1 MSSFIR
7 HTDEC
12 VAYVESFEQF
22 ERFDPEDP
30 LCDVDAIERAVSTE
44 TSRSRSRREAS
55 LRALAAI
62 RERLENLRKAT
73 PEKITRKTTRKT
85 TGKMFTEMPPERSS
99 ESHRAYPRAL
109 DWKEASR
116 RLPAPD
122 CVEESGG
129 ASCEA
134 SHKVSH
140 EASREGSG
148 RGTRF
153 GIENPSEASIHSATK
168 LAIEPE
174 PLTVTEALE
183 RCRLALEGL
192 LTDFW
197 IAGEATDL
205 HRSAAGH
212 TYFRLKD
219 ATGVISCVYFAGSAR
234 NAPADFQQGDKI
246 EIRGWADIYIK
257 GGDLQIRVAQWRR
270 AGLGALYEAFLKLK
284 AQLEVEG
291 LFDTARKRPLPRFVR
306 RAAVVTSSRGAA
318 LQDVVRTLRRRTPWI
333 RIDLA
338 DCLVQGDESAE
349 SIVRALCL
357 ADRSGADVILLVR
370 GGGSLEDL
378 QSFNDERVARALAAV
393 RTPVVTGVGHET
405 DVTIVDFI
413 ADVRASTPTAA
424 AESISADLAHWRLRV
439 EGAGGALSRSLDR
452 HVEQAAVRIDRA
464 ERHFPE
470 PVRFFERATERLAAV
485 VRARCSVTDARFS
498 GLAAR
503 LDGAAG
509 RLASPEAF
517 LSVQIRGLERAEM
530 LLGTRI
536 AAVLGA
542 CDARLERE
550 KNARNAA
557 VRLHVER
564 SERRL
569 VAAERWMPSAR
580 RITEERAARLEILA
594 RTLTALDP
602 DRPLRAGYVRLADA
616 TGTPVLGS
624 QLAAGERVR
633 LVFEGG
639 SAGARIEDVA
649 KTEPGA

>member
-7 HTDEC
+7 PADDC
-12 VAYVESFEQF
+12 VAYVESFERVESF
-22 ERFDPEDP
+22 DRFDPEDP
-30 LCDVDAIERAVSTE
+30 LCDVEAIERAMLSDAP
-44 TSRSRSRREAS
+44 RAGSRREAS

-62 RERLENLRKAT
+62 RERLENWRKAA
-73 PEKITRKTTRKT
+73 PERIAKKPARKTARKT
-85 TGKMFTEMPPERSS
+85 TGQTLSERPPERASDA
-99 ESHRAYPRAL
+99 HRAHPRAL
-109 DWKEASR
+109 DWREASR
-116 RLPAPD
+116 RLPVPD
-122 CVEESGG
+122 CVGRSGG
-129 ASCEA
+129 ANGAGSTSPAIRPESSA
-134 SHKVSH
+134 AVS
-140 EASREGSG
+140 
-148 RGTRF
+148 TD
-153 GIENPSEASIHSATK
+153 
-168 LAIEPE
+168 PE

-183 RCRLALEGL
+183 RCRRALEGL

-234 NAPADFQQGDKI
+234 NAPADFRQGDKI
-246 EIRGWADIYIK
+246 EIRGWADIYVK
-257 GGDLQIRVAQWRR
+257 GGDLQIRVAEWRR

-284 AQLEVEG
+284 AQLEAEG
-291 LFDTARKRPLPRFVR
+291 LFDPAGKTPLPRFVR
-306 RAAVVTSSRGAA
+306 RVAVVTSARGAA

-338 DCLVQGDESAE
+338 DCLVQGNESAE
-349 SIVRALCL
+349 SIVRALRL

-378 QSFNDERVARALAAV
+378 QSFNDERVARALASV

-405 DVTIVDFI
+405 DVTIVDFV

-424 AESISADLAHWRLRV
+424 AESISADLEHWCMRV
-439 EGAGGALSRSLDR
+439 EGAGGALARGLDR
-452 HVEQAAVRIDRA
+452 HIEQAAVRIDRA

-470 PVRFFERATERLAAV
+470 PARFFERATERLAAV
-485 VRARCSVTDARFS
+485 VRARRSVTDARFA

-517 LSVQIRGLERAEM
+517 LSAQIRGLERAEL
-530 LLGTRI
+530 LLGARI
-536 AAVLGA
+536 DAVLGA

-550 KNARNAA
+550 KHARDEAARLQDDRNAR
-557 VRLHVER
+557 RLA
-564 SERRL
+564 
-569 VAAERWMPSAR
+569 AAERWMPNAR
-580 RITEERAARLEILA
+580 RITEDRAARLAILE
-594 RTLTALDP
+594 RTLAALDP
-602 DRPLRAGYVRLADA
+602 DRPLRAGYVRLEDA

-624 QLAAGERVR
+624 HLAAGERVR
-633 LVFEGG
+633 LIFEGG

-649 KTEPGA
+649 KTEPGS

>member
-7 HTDEC
+7 PADDC
-12 VAYVESFEQF
+12 VAYVESFERVESF
-22 ERFDPEDP
+22 DRFDPEDP
-30 LCDVDAIERAVSTE
+30 LCDVEAIERAMLSDAP
-44 TSRSRSRREAS
+44 RAGSRREAS

-62 RERLENLRKAT
+62 RERLENWRKAA
-73 PEKITRKTTRKT
+73 PERIAKEPARKTARKT
-85 TGKMFTEMPPERSS
+85 TGQTLSERPPERASDA
-99 ESHRAYPRAL
+99 HRAHPRAL
-109 DWKEASR
+109 DWREASR
-116 RLPAPD
+116 RLPVPD
-122 CVEESGG
+122 CVGRSGG
-129 ASCEA
+129 ANGAGLTSPAIRPESSA
-134 SHKVSH
+134 AVS
-140 EASREGSG
+140 
-148 RGTRF
+148 TD
-153 GIENPSEASIHSATK
+153 
-168 LAIEPE
+168 PE

-183 RCRLALEGL
+183 RCRRALEGL

-234 NAPADFQQGDKI
+234 NAPADFRQGDKI
-246 EIRGWADIYIK
+246 EIRGWADIYVK
-257 GGDLQIRVAQWRR
+257 GGDLQIRVAEWRR

-284 AQLEVEG
+284 AQLEAEG
-291 LFDTARKRPLPRFVR
+291 LFDPAGKTPLPRFVR
-306 RAAVVTSSRGAA
+306 RVAVVTSARGAA

-338 DCLVQGDESAE
+338 DCLVQGNESAE
-349 SIVRALCL
+349 SIVRALRL

-378 QSFNDERVARALAAV
+378 QSFNDERVARALASV

-405 DVTIVDFI
+405 DVTIVDFV

-424 AESISADLAHWRLRV
+424 AESISADLEHWCMRV
-439 EGAGGALSRSLDR
+439 EGAGGALARGLDR
-452 HVEQAAVRIDRA
+452 HIEQAAVRIDRA

-470 PVRFFERATERLAAV
+470 PARFFERATERLAAV
-485 VRARCSVTDARFS
+485 VRARRSVTDARFA

-517 LSVQIRGLERAEM
+517 LSAQIRGLERAEL
-530 LLGTRI
+530 LLGARI
-536 AAVLGA
+536 DAVLGA

-550 KNARNAA
+550 KHARDEAARLQDDRNAR
-557 VRLHVER
+557 RLA
-564 SERRL
+564 
-569 VAAERWMPSAR
+569 AAERWMPNAR
-580 RITEERAARLEILA
+580 RITEDRAARLAILE
-594 RTLTALDP
+594 RTLAALDP
-602 DRPLRAGYVRLADA
+602 DRPLRAGYVRLEDA

-624 QLAAGERVR
+624 HLAAGERVR
-633 LVFEGG
+633 LIFEGG

-649 KTEPGA
+649 KTEPGS

>member
-1 MSSFIR
+1 MSSFTR
-7 HTDEC
+7 PADDC
-12 VAYVESFEQF
+12 VAYVESFERVESF
-22 ERFDPEDP
+22 DWFDPEDP
-30 LCDVDAIERAVSTE
+30 LCDVEAIERAMLSDVP
-44 TSRSRSRREAS
+44 RAVSRREAS

-62 RERLENLRKAT
+62 RERLDGLRKVAPT
-73 PEKITRKTTRKT
+73 EAPKTAAKKPSRKTALQTTRKSLS
-85 TGKMFTEMPPERSS
+85 EMPPERSS
-99 ESHRAYPRAL
+99 DAHRAHPRAL
-109 DWKEASR
+109 NWKEAAR
-116 RLPAPD
+116 RLPVPD
-122 CVEESGG
+122 CVGPSGG
-129 ASCEA
+129 ANGANGAVLIPPAAKPE
-134 SHKVSH
+134 
-140 EASREGSG
+140 
-148 RGTRF
+148 
-153 GIENPSEASIHSATK
+153 PSAD
-168 LAIEPE
+168 PE

-183 RCRLALEGL
+183 RCRRALEGL

-234 NAPADFQQGDKI
+234 NAPADFRQGDKI
-246 EIRGWADIYIK
+246 EIRGWADIYAK
-257 GGDLQIRVAQWRR
+257 GGDLQIRVEEWRR

-284 AQLEVEG
+284 AQLEAEG
-291 LFDTARKRPLPRFVR
+291 LFDPAGKTPLPRFVR
-306 RAAVVTSSRGAA
+306 RVAVVTSARGAA

-333 RIDLA
+333 RIELA
-338 DCLVQGDESAE
+338 DCLVQGNESAE
-349 SIVRALCL
+349 SIVRALRL

-405 DVTIVDFI
+405 DVTIVDFV

-424 AESISADLAHWRLRV
+424 AESISADLAHWRMRV
-439 EGAGGALSRSLDR
+439 EGAGAALARGLDR
-452 HVEQAAVRIDRA
+452 HLEQAAVRIDRA

-470 PVRFFERATERLAAV
+470 PARFFERATERLAAV
-485 VRARCSVTDARFS
+485 VRARRSVTDARFA

-517 LSVQIRGLERAEM
+517 LSAQIRGLERAEL
-530 LLGTRI
+530 LLGARI
-536 AAVLGA
+536 DAMLGA

-550 KNARNAA
+550 KNARDSAAQLHMERNA
-557 VRLHVER
+557 
-564 SERRL
+564 RRL
-569 VAAERWMPSAR
+569 AAAERWMPNAR
-580 RITEERAARLEILA
+580 RITEDRAARLAILE
-594 RTLTALDP
+594 RTLAALDP
-602 DRPLRAGYVRLADA
+602 DRPLRAGYVRLEDA

-624 QLAAGERVR
+624 NLAAGERVR
-633 LVFEGG
+633 LIFEGG

-649 KTEPGA
+649 KTEPGS

>member
-7 HTDEC
+7 PADDC
-12 VAYVESFEQF
+12 VAYVESFERVESF
-22 ERFDPEDP
+22 DRFDPEDP
-30 LCDVDAIERAVSTE
+30 LCDVEAIERAMLSDAP
-44 TSRSRSRREAS
+44 RAGSRREAS

-62 RERLENLRKAT
+62 RERLENLRKAA
-73 PEKITRKTTRKT
+73 PERIAKKPARKTSRKT
-85 TGKMFTEMPPERSS
+85 TGQALSERPPERASDA
-99 ESHRAYPRAL
+99 HRAHPRAL
-109 DWKEASR
+109 DWREASR
-116 RLPAPD
+116 RLPVPD
-122 CVEESGG
+122 CVGQSGG
-129 ASCEA
+129 ANGAGSTSPAIRPEPSA
-134 SHKVSH
+134 VVS
-140 EASREGSG
+140 
-148 RGTRF
+148 TD
-153 GIENPSEASIHSATK
+153 
-168 LAIEPE
+168 PE

-183 RCRLALEGL
+183 RCRRALEGL

-234 NAPADFQQGDKI
+234 NAPADFRQGDKI
-246 EIRGWADIYIK
+246 EIRGWADIYAK
-257 GGDLQIRVAQWRR
+257 GGDLQIRVAEWRR

-284 AQLEVEG
+284 AQLEAEG
-291 LFDTARKRPLPRFVR
+291 LFDPAGKTPLPRFVR
-306 RAAVVTSSRGAA
+306 RVAVVTSARGAA

-338 DCLVQGDESAE
+338 DCLVQGNESAE
-349 SIVRALCL
+349 SIVRALRL
-357 ADRSGADVILLVR
+357 ADRSGADAILLVR

-378 QSFNDERVARALAAV
+378 QSFNDERVARALASL

-405 DVTIVDFI
+405 DVTIVDFV

-424 AESISADLAHWRLRV
+424 AESISADLAHWRMRV
-439 EGAGGALSRSLDR
+439 EGAGEALARGLDR
-452 HVEQAAVRIDRA
+452 HIEQAAVRIDRA

-470 PVRFFERATERLAAV
+470 PARFFERATERLAAV
-485 VRARCSVTDARFS
+485 VRARRSVTDARFA

-517 LSVQIRGLERAEM
+517 LSAQIRGLERAEL
-530 LLGTRI
+530 LLGARI
-536 AAVLGA
+536 DAVLGA

-550 KNARNAA
+550 KHARDEAARLQVDRNAR
-557 VRLHVER
+557 RLA
-564 SERRL
+564 
-569 VAAERWMPSAR
+569 AAERWMPNAR
-580 RITEERAARLEILA
+580 RITEDRAARLAILE
-594 RTLTALDP
+594 RTLAALDP
-602 DRPLRAGYVRLADA
+602 DRPLRSGYVRLEDA

-624 QLAAGERVR
+624 NLAAGERVR
-633 LVFEGG
+633 LIFEGG

-649 KTEPGA
+649 KTEPGS

>member
-1 MSSFIR
+1 MSSFI
-7 HTDEC
+7 HPADDC
-12 VAYVESFEQF
+12 VAYVESFERVESF
-22 ERFDPEDP
+22 DRFDPEDP
-30 LCDVDAIERAVSTE
+30 LCDVEAIERAMLSDAP
-44 TSRSRSRREAS
+44 RAGSRREAS

-62 RERLENLRKAT
+62 RERLENWRKAA
-73 PEKITRKTTRKT
+73 PERIAKKPARKTARKT
-85 TGKMFTEMPPERSS
+85 TGQTLSERPPERASDA
-99 ESHRAYPRAL
+99 HRAHPRAL
-109 DWKEASR
+109 DWREASR
-116 RLPAPD
+116 RLPVPD
-122 CVEESGG
+122 CVGRSGG
-129 ASCEA
+129 ANGAGSTSPAIRPESSA
-134 SHKVSH
+134 AVS
-140 EASREGSG
+140 
-148 RGTRF
+148 TD
-153 GIENPSEASIHSATK
+153 
-168 LAIEPE
+168 PE

-183 RCRLALEGL
+183 RCRRALEGL

-234 NAPADFQQGDKI
+234 NAPADFRQGDKI
-246 EIRGWADIYIK
+246 EIRGWADIYVK
-257 GGDLQIRVAQWRR
+257 GGDLQIRVAEWRR

-284 AQLEVEG
+284 AQLEAEG
-291 LFDTARKRPLPRFVR
+291 LFDPAGKTPLPRFVR
-306 RAAVVTSSRGAA
+306 RVAVVTSARGAA

-338 DCLVQGDESAE
+338 DCLVQGNESAE
-349 SIVRALCL
+349 SIVRALRL

-378 QSFNDERVARALAAV
+378 QSFNDERVARALASV

-405 DVTIVDFI
+405 DVTIVDFV

-424 AESISADLAHWRLRV
+424 AESISADLEHWCMRV
-439 EGAGGALSRSLDR
+439 EGAGGALARGLDR
-452 HVEQAAVRIDRA
+452 HIEQAAVRIDRA

-470 PVRFFERATERLAAV
+470 PARFFERATERLAAV
-485 VRARCSVTDARFS
+485 VRARRSVTDARFA

-517 LSVQIRGLERAEM
+517 LSAQIRGLERAEL
-530 LLGTRI
+530 LLGARI
-536 AAVLGA
+536 DAVLGA

-550 KNARNAA
+550 KHARDEAARLQDDRNAR
-557 VRLHVER
+557 RLA
-564 SERRL
+564 
-569 VAAERWMPSAR
+569 AAERWMPNAR
-580 RITEERAARLEILA
+580 RITEDRAARLAILE
-594 RTLTALDP
+594 RTLAALDP
-602 DRPLRAGYVRLADA
+602 DRPLRAGYVRLEDA

-624 QLAAGERVR
+624 HLAAGERVR
-633 LVFEGG
+633 LIFEGG

-649 KTEPGA
+649 KTEPGS

>member
-1 MSSFIR
+1 MSSFTR
-7 HTDEC
+7 PADDC
-12 VAYVESFEQF
+12 VAYVESFERVERF
-22 ERFDPEDP
+22 DRFDPEDP
-30 LCDVDAIERAVSTE
+30 LCDVEAIERALLSDAACAG
-44 TSRSRSRREAS
+44 SRREAS
-55 LRALAAI
+55 LRALEAI
-62 RERLENLRKAT
+62 RERLENLRKAA
-73 PEKITRKTTRKT
+73 PEKVAKKSTRQAKGRT
-85 TGKMFTEMPPERSS
+85 TGKSLSEMPPERASDA
-99 ESHRAYPRAL
+99 HRAHPRAL
-109 DWKEASR
+109 NWKEAAR
-116 RLPAPD
+116 RLPVPD
-122 CVEESGG
+122 CVGPSGG
-129 ASCEA
+129 SNGAIGA
-134 SHKVSH
+134 N
-140 EASREGSG
+140 
-148 RGTRF
+148 GT
-153 GIENPSEASIHSATK
+153 GLTSLATK
-168 LAIEPE
+168 PEPAADPE

-183 RCRLALEGL
+183 RCRRALEGL

-234 NAPADFQQGDKI
+234 NAPADFRQGDKI
-246 EIRGWADIYIK
+246 EIRGWADIYVK
-257 GGDLQIRVAQWRR
+257 GGDLQIRVAEWRR

-284 AQLEVEG
+284 AQLEAEG
-291 LFDTARKRPLPRFVR
+291 LFEASRKTPLPRFVR
-306 RAAVVTSSRGAA
+306 RVAVVTSARGAA

-338 DCLVQGDESAE
+338 DCLVQGNESAE
-349 SIVRALCL
+349 SIVRALRL

-378 QSFNDERVARALAAV
+378 QSFNDERVARALASV

-424 AESISADLAHWRLRV
+424 AESISADLAHWRMRV
-439 EGAGGALSRSLDR
+439 EGAGAALSRNLDR
-452 HVEQAAVRIDRA
+452 HIDQAAVRIDRA

-470 PVRFFERATERLAAV
+470 PARFFERATERLAAV
-485 VRARCSVTDARFS
+485 VRARRSVTDARFA

-517 LSVQIRGLERAEM
+517 LSAQIRGLERAEF
-530 LLGTRI
+530 LLGARI
-536 AAVLGA
+536 DAVLGA

-550 KNARNAA
+550 KNARDAAAQLLMERNA
-557 VRLHVER
+557 
-564 SERRL
+564 RRL
-569 VAAERWMPSAR
+569 AAAERWMPNAR
-580 RITEERAARLEILA
+580 RITEDRAARLAILE
-594 RTLTALDP
+594 RTLAALDP
-602 DRPLRAGYVRLADA
+602 DRPLRAGYVRLEDA

-633 LVFEGG
+633 LIFEGG

-649 KTEPGA
+649 KTEPGV

>member
-7 HTDEC
+7 PADDC
-12 VAYVESFEQF
+12 VAYVESFERVESF
-22 ERFDPEDP
+22 DRFDPEDP
-30 LCDVDAIERAVSTE
+30 LCDVEAIERAMLSDAP
-44 TSRSRSRREAS
+44 RAGSRREES

-62 RERLENLRKAT
+62 RERLENLRKAA
-73 PEKITRKTTRKT
+73 PERIAKKPARKTSRKT
-85 TGKMFTEMPPERSS
+85 TGQALSERPPERASDAP
-99 ESHRAYPRAL
+99 RAHPRAL
-109 DWKEASR
+109 DWREASR
-116 RLPAPD
+116 RFPVPD
-122 CVEESGG
+122 CVGQSGG
-129 ASCEA
+129 ANGAGSTSPAIRPEPSA
-134 SHKVSH
+134 VVSTD
-140 EASREGSG
+140 S
-148 RGTRF
+148 
-153 GIENPSEASIHSATK
+153 
-168 LAIEPE
+168 E

-183 RCRLALEGL
+183 RCRRALEGL

-234 NAPADFQQGDKI
+234 NAPADFRQGDKI
-246 EIRGWADIYIK
+246 EIRGWADIFVK
-257 GGDLQIRVAQWRR
+257 GGDLQIRVAEWRR

-284 AQLEVEG
+284 AQLEAEG
-291 LFDTARKRPLPRFVR
+291 LFDPAGKTPLPRFVR
-306 RAAVVTSSRGAA
+306 RVAVVTSARGAA

-338 DCLVQGDESAE
+338 DCLVQGNESAE
-349 SIVRALCL
+349 SIVRALRL
-357 ADRSGADVILLVR
+357 ADRSGADAILLVR

-378 QSFNDERVARALAAV
+378 QSFNDERVARALASL

-405 DVTIVDFI
+405 DVTIVDFV

-424 AESISADLAHWRLRV
+424 AESISADLAHWRMRV
-439 EGAGGALSRSLDR
+439 EGAGEALARGLDR
-452 HVEQAAVRIDRA
+452 HIEQAAVRIDRA

-470 PVRFFERATERLAAV
+470 PARFFERATERLAAV
-485 VRARCSVTDARFS
+485 VRARRSVTDARFA

-517 LSVQIRGLERAEM
+517 LSAQIRGLERAEL
-530 LLGTRI
+530 LLGARI
-536 AAVLGA
+536 DAVLGA

-550 KNARNAA
+550 KHARDEAARLQVDRNAR
-557 VRLHVER
+557 RLA
-564 SERRL
+564 
-569 VAAERWMPSAR
+569 AAERWMPNAR
-580 RITEERAARLEILA
+580 RITEDRAARLAILE
-594 RTLTALDP
+594 RTLAALDP
-602 DRPLRAGYVRLADA
+602 DRPLRAGYVRLEDA

-624 QLAAGERVR
+624 HLAAGERVR
-633 LVFEGG
+633 LIFEGG

-649 KTEPGA
+649 KTEPGS